1 MSRNAAF
8 LLILCLLVP
17 LAASA
22 QTAEIVS
29 AEKFFSNLSASFGA
43 IKDYEAALTITQG
56 KTVSRGKISYKSPTY
71 LFIRFDDPANQVIAF
86 DGEQL
91 TVYLPAEQVVLQQH
105 YKKTTPAQ
113 IEALV
118 TAQGLAMMQSNYSVA
133 YVTGP
138 SPVPLDDGSR
148 EMVVKLRLISR
159 GTSSFS
165 QLVISVAGSLIRR
178 VEGTQASGDRVVM
191 DFQNV
196 RINQGIPASRFV
208 YDPPPYA
215 NVIQDWLF
223 DPEQ

>member
-1 MSRNAAF
+1 MMF
-8 LLILCLLVP
+8 CLLVP

-22 QTAEIVS
+22 QSTEIVS
-29 AEKFFSNLSASFGA
+29 AEKFFANLSASFGA
-43 IKDYEAALTITQG
+43 VKDYEANLTITQG
-56 KTVSRGKISYKSPTY
+56 KTVSRGRISYKSPTY
-71 LFIRFDDPANQVIAF
+71 LFIRFDDPANQVICF

-91 TVYLPAEQVVLQQH
+91 TVYLPSEQVVLQQH
-105 YKKTTPAQ
+105 YKKKSPAQ

-118 TAQGLAMMQSNYSVA
+118 TAQGLALMQRNYSVA
-133 YVTGP
+133 YLTGP
-138 SPVPLDDGSR
+138 APVPLDDGSR
-148 EMVVKLRLISR
+148 EMVVKLHLVSR

-165 QLVISVAGSLIRR
+165 ELIISVEESLVRR
-178 VEGTQASGDRVVM
+178 VEGTQANGDRVVM

-196 RINQGIPASRFV
+196 RVNQGVPASRFV